1 MIGPMAKIDLRVRDL
16 QSGDEK
22 NVAFE
27 DEGAARAWL
36 LARPRMIEGLGVATH
51 GLDPALSQA
60 LKEAM
65 RPLDEDELRARVV
78 LLAVHDATRAEQ
90 ELAARAAALAAAEE
104 HRKAMREADPQRPM
118 TIHWTYDGGMHLA
131 DAADPREITVEAR
144 AALLAWIEERNEWVR
159 GRAQIVGEVTL
170 TLWPSTVPAGKERVQ
185 QGTFLPVT
193 APAGVAKP
201 S

>member
-1 MIGPMAKIDLRVRDL
+1 
-16 QSGDEK
+16 
-22 NVAFE
+22 
-27 DEGAARAWL
+27 
-36 LARPRMIEGLGVATH
+36 MIEGLGVATH
-51 GLDPALSQA
+51 GVDPALSLA

-78 LLAVHDATRAEQ
+78 LLAVHDATQAEQ
-90 ELAARAAALAAAEE
+90 ERAARAAALAAAEE
-104 HRKAMREADPQRPM
+104 HRKAMREADPERPM

-144 AALLAWIEERNEWVR
+144 AALFAWIEERNEWVR
-159 GRAQIVGEVTL
+159 GRGQIVGEVTL
-170 TLWPSTVPAGKERVQ
+170 TLWPSKVPSGEERVQ

-193 APAGVAKP
+193 APADVSKP